1 MVHKF
6 TLKSQD
12 TKNNAE
18 SKLSNYFS
26 SIQNPKTKDVSTV
39 IHLLSFTCKKK
50 KIDHAVIDNSRH
62 ERTFN
67 LRTTECILN

>member
-50 KIDHAVIDNSRH
+50 KNRS
-62 ERTFN
+62 
-67 LRTTECILN
+67 CSY

>member
-12 TKNNAE
+12 TKYNAE

-50 KIDHAVIDNSRH
+50 IDHAVIDKTQDMKELS
-62 ERTFN
+62 
-67 LRTTECILN
+67 I

>member
-39 IHLLSFTCKKK
+39 TVIHLLSFTCKKK
-50 KIDHAVIDNSRH
+50 LIMQLLIKLK
-62 ERTFN
+62 T
-67 LRTTECILN
+67 